1 MINMRFILL
10 FFFGFFMGLNSTAQ
24 IENDSLPKSITPPL
38 EIQFQNYFYEG
49 LKQKGIDNY
58 NKAIDAFVKCAELFP
73 ERAVIFYELGDLYF
87 KTKSYQRS
95 ESNLKR
101 AIDLEAN
108 NFWFKEKL
116 YHLYV
121 HQNNYNKAIE
131 TVKSLLYKD
140 KDYEEDLVN
149 LYASAGQYDEAIAQI
164 EILDKRYGYQEKRDQ
179 TRIEIYKRTQNQKGH
194 IKFLKNRLKESPENE
209 QNFLNLIFTLSEYN
223 LKEDAFSTAK
233 SFLKNHPKSHIA
245 HVALY
250 KFYMDAEDYNNA
262 ISSMKIVTSSNVLEP
277 YLKVKV
283 LSDFMRFVQ
292 KNPEYKEILL
302 EVQPAESLDTSS
314 RSNLEWGQYFL
325 EQNKLDK
332 ALEFYEKV
340 LEETPE
346 NLAVIKT
353 VAKLYLKT
361 KQYNK
366 AVDFTTDQLELFP
379 TQLEL
384 YLVYGTSQMASK
396 QWNQALEMLE
406 IGLDYI
412 FEDNEVA
419 VQYYNLIAELY
430 KNQNNIK
437 KSKAF
442 SDKAKSMQ
450 LKL

>member
-140 KDYEEDLVN
+140 KDYKEDLVN

-384 YLVYGTSQMASK
+384 YLVYGTSQMALK

-412 FEDNEVA
+412 VEDNEVA

>member
-73 ERAVIFYELGDLYF
+73 ERAVIFYELGDLFF

-194 IKFLKNRLKESPENE
+194 IKFLKNRLKASPENE
-209 QNFLNLIFTLSEYN
+209 QNFLNLIFTLSQYN
-223 LKEDAFSTAK
+223 LKEDAFSMAK

-353 VAKLYLKT
+353 VAKLYLQT
-361 KQYNK
+361 QQYNQ

-384 YLVYGTSQMASK
+384 YLVYGTSQMALK
-396 QWNQALEMLE
+396 EWNQALEMLE

-419 VQYYNLIAELY
+419 VQYYNLLAELY

>member
-1 MINMRFILL
+1 
-10 FFFGFFMGLNSTAQ
+10 MGLNSTAQ
-24 IENDSLPKSITPPL
+24 IENDSLLKSITPPL

-58 NKAIDAFVKCAELFP
+58 NKAIDAFIKCAELFP

-209 QNFLNLIFTLSEYN
+209 QNFLNLIFTLSQYN
-223 LKEDAFSTAK
+223 LKVDAFSTAK

-384 YLVYGTSQMASK
+384 YLVYGTSQMALK

>member
-87 KTKSYQRS
+87 ITKSYQRS

-384 YLVYGTSQMASK
+384 YLVYGTSQMALK

>member
-73 ERAVIFYELGDLYF
+73 ERAVIFYELGDLFF

-209 QNFLNLIFTLSEYN
+209 QNFLNLIFTLSQYN

-353 VAKLYLKT
+353 VAKLYLQT
-361 KQYNK
+361 KQYNQ

-384 YLVYGTSQMASK
+384 YLVYGTSQMALK
-396 QWNQALEMLE
+396 EWNHALEMLE

>member
-1 MINMRFILL
+1 MINIRFILS
-10 FFFGFFMGLNSTAQ
+10 FFFGVLIGLNSNAQ
-24 IENDSLPKSITPPL
+24 IQNDSLPKPIKPPT

-49 LKQKGIDNY
+49 LKQKGIENY
-58 NKAIDAFVKCAELFP
+58 IKAIDAFVKCAELFP
-73 ERAVIFYELGDLYF
+73 DRAVIFYELGDLYF
-87 KTKSYQRS
+87 KTKSYRRS

-121 HQNNYNKAIE
+121 DQNNYDKAIE
-131 TVKSLLYKD
+131 MVKSLLYKD

-149 LYASAGQYDEAIAQI
+149 LYASAGRFDEAIAQI
-164 EILDKRYGYQEKRDQ
+164 DVMDKHYGHQDKRDQ
-179 TRIEIYKRTQNQKGH
+179 TRIEIYRRTQNQNGH
-194 IKFLKNRLKESPENE
+194 IKFLKNRLKEFPENE
-209 QNFLNLIFTLSEYN
+209 QNFLNLIFTLSQYN
-223 LKEDAFSTAK
+223 LKLEAFSTAK

-250 KFYMDAEDYNNA
+250 KFYLDAKDYDNA
-262 ISSMKIVTSSNVLEP
+262 ISSMKIVTLSNVLEP

-292 KNPEYKEILL
+292 KNPEFKEVLL
-302 EVQPAESLDTSS
+302 QVHPAESLNTTS
-314 RSNLEWGQYFL
+314 RSNLEWGQYFQ
-325 EQNKLDK
+325 EQNKFDK

-340 LEETPE
+340 LAESSE
-346 NLAVIKT
+346 NLTVIKKI
-353 VAKLYLKT
+353 AKLYLQT
-361 KQYNK
+361 KQYNQ

-384 YLVYGTSQMASK
+384 YLVYGASK
-396 QWNQALEMLE
+396 MALNEDNQALEMLE

-412 FEDNEVA
+412 FEVNEVA
-419 VQYYNLIAELY
+419 VHYYNVLAKLY

>member
-1 MINMRFILL
+1 
-10 FFFGFFMGLNSTAQ
+10 MGLNSTAQ

-73 ERAVIFYELGDLYF
+73 ERAVIFYELGDLFF

-209 QNFLNLIFTLSEYN
+209 QNFLNLIFTLSQYN

-353 VAKLYLKT
+353 VAKLYLQT
-361 KQYNK
+361 KQYNQ

-384 YLVYGTSQMASK
+384 YLVYGTSQMALK
-396 QWNQALEMLE
+396 EWNQALEMLE

>member
-1 MINMRFILL
+1 MIYMRLILL
-10 FFFGFFMGLNSTAQ
+10 FFFGVFIGLYCNAQ
-24 IENDSLPKSITPPL
+24 IENDSLPKPIKPPT

-49 LKQKGIDNY
+49 LKQKGIENY
-58 NKAIDAFVKCAELFP
+58 SKAIDAFVKCAELFP

-87 KTKSYQRS
+87 KTKSYRRS

-121 HQNNYNKAIE
+121 DQNNYNKAIE
-131 TVKSLLYKD
+131 IVKLLVYKD

-149 LYASAGQYDEAIAQI
+149 LYASAGRYDEAISQI
-164 EILDKRYGYQEKRDQ
+164 EIMDIRYGYDQQRDQ
-179 TRIEIYKRTQNQKGH
+179 TRLEIYKRTKNQKEH
-194 IKFLKNRLKESPENE
+194 IMFLRNRLKASPENA
-209 QNFLNLIFTLSEYN
+209 QNFLNLIYALSQYN
-223 LKEDAFSTAK
+223 LKNEAFSTAK
-233 SFLKNHPKSHIA
+233 LFLKNHPKSHIA

-250 KFYMDAEDYNNA
+250 KFYLDVKDYDNA

-277 YLKVKV
+277 HLKVKV

-292 KNPEYKEILL
+292 KNPEYKEVLL
-302 EVQPAESLDTSS
+302 QVHPAESLDSSS
-314 RSNLEWGQYFL
+314 RSNLEWAQYFQ

-340 LEETPE
+340 AAETPE
-346 NLAVIKT
+346 NLTVIKT
-353 VAKLYLKT
+353 VAQLYLQT
-361 KQYNK
+361 KQYDQ

-384 YLVYGTSQMASK
+384 YLVYGTSQMALH

-412 FEDNEVA
+412 FEDNTITM
-419 VQYYNLIAELY
+419 QYYYLLAELY
-430 KNQNNIK
+430 KKQNNIK
-437 KSKAF
+437 KAKAF
-442 SDKAKSMQ
+442 SNKAKAIS
-450 LKL
+450 LK

>member
-384 YLVYGTSQMASK
+384 YLVYGTSQMALK

-412 FEDNEVA
+412 FEDNEFA

>member
-73 ERAVIFYELGDLYF
+73 ERAVIFYELGDLFF

-209 QNFLNLIFTLSEYN
+209 QNFLNLIFTLSQYN

-325 EQNKLDK
+325 EQNKIDK

-353 VAKLYLKT
+353 VAKLYLQT
-361 KQYNK
+361 KQYNQ

-384 YLVYGTSQMASK
+384 YLVYGTSQMALK
-396 QWNQALEMLE
+396 EWNQALEMLE

>member
-384 YLVYGTSQMASK
+384 YLVYGTSQMALK
-396 QWNQALEMLE
+396 EWNQALEMLE

-419 VQYYNLIAELY
+419 VQYFNLLAELY

-437 KSKAF
+437 KSMAF

>member
-1 MINMRFILL
+1 M
-10 FFFGFFMGLNSTAQ
+10 
-24 IENDSLPKSITPPL
+24 
-38 EIQFQNYFYEG
+38 
-49 LKQKGIDNY
+49 
-58 NKAIDAFVKCAELFP
+58 
-73 ERAVIFYELGDLYF
+73 
-87 KTKSYQRS
+87 
-95 ESNLKR
+95 
-101 AIDLEAN
+101 
-108 NFWFKEKL
+108 
-116 YHLYV
+116 
-121 HQNNYNKAIE
+121 
-131 TVKSLLYKD
+131 
-140 KDYEEDLVN
+140 
-149 LYASAGQYDEAIAQI
+149 YASAGQFDEAIAQI
-164 EILDKRYGYQEKRDQ
+164 EVMDKRYGYQEKRDQ
-179 TRIEIYKRTQNQKGH
+179 TRIEIYKRTQNQKEH

-209 QNFLNLIFTLSEYN
+209 QNFINLIFTLSQYN
-223 LKEDAFSTAK
+223 LKEDAFSSAK
-233 SFLKNHPKSHIA
+233 AFLKNHPKSHIA

-250 KFYMDAEDYNNA
+250 KFYLDAEDYNNA

-325 EQNKLDK
+325 EKNKLDK
-332 ALEFYEKV
+332 ALDFYEKV

-353 VAKLYLKT
+353 VAKLYLQT
-361 KQYNK
+361 KQYNQ

-384 YLVYGTSQMASK
+384 YLVYGTSQMALK
-396 QWNQALEMLE
+396 EWNQALEMLE

-419 VQYYNLIAELY
+419 VQYYSLLAELY

>member
-10 FFFGFFMGLNSTAQ
+10 FFFGFFIGLNSTAQ

-140 KDYEEDLVN
+140 KDYKEDLVN
-149 LYASAGQYDEAIAQI
+149 LYASAGQFDEAIAQI
-164 EILDKRYGYQEKRDQ
+164 EVMDKRYGYQEKRDQ

-384 YLVYGTSQMASK
+384 YLVYGTSQMALK

>member
-10 FFFGFFMGLNSTAQ
+10 FFFGFFIGPDSTAQ
-24 IENDSLPKSITPPL
+24 IENDSLPFIKPPL

-49 LKQKGIDNY
+49 LKQKGIDKY

-87 KTKSYQRS
+87 ITKSYQRS

-121 HQNNYNKAIE
+121 RQNNYNKAIE
-131 TVKSLLYKD
+131 IVKSLLYKN

-149 LYASAGQYDEAIAQI
+149 LYFSAGQFDEAIAQI
-164 EILDKRYGYQEKRDQ
+164 EVMDKRYGYQEKRDQ
-179 TRIEIYKRTQNQKGH
+179 TRIEIYKRTQNQKEH
-194 IKFLKNRLKESPENE
+194 IKFLKNRLKESPDNE
-209 QNFLNLIFTLSEYN
+209 QNFLNLIFTLSQYN
-223 LKEDAFSTAK
+223 LKEDAFSSAK
-233 SFLKNHPKSHIA
+233 AFLKKHPKSHIA

-250 KFYMDAEDYNNA
+250 KFYLDAEDYKNA

-283 LSDFMRFVQ
+283 LSDFIRFVQ

-353 VAKLYLKT
+353 VAKLYLQT
-361 KQYNK
+361 KQYNQ

-384 YLVYGTSQMASK
+384 YLVYGTSQIALK
-396 QWNQALEMLE
+396 EWDQALEMLK

-412 FEDNEVA
+412 FEDNEAA
-419 VQYYNLIAELY
+419 VQYYNLLAELY

>member
-140 KDYEEDLVN
+140 KDYKEDLVN

-164 EILDKRYGYQEKRDQ
+164 EVMDKRYGYQEKRDQ

-384 YLVYGTSQMASK
+384 YLVYGTSQMALK

>member
-384 YLVYGTSQMASK
+384 YLVYGTSQMALK

>member
-149 LYASAGQYDEAIAQI
+149 LYASAGQYYEAIAQI

-302 EVQPAESLDTSS
+302 EVQPAESLDTSN

-353 VAKLYLKT
+353 VAKLYFQT
-361 KQYNK
+361 KQYNQ

-384 YLVYGTSQMASK
+384 YLVYGTSQMALK
-396 QWNQALEMLE
+396 EWNQALEMLE

-419 VQYYNLIAELY
+419 VQYFNLLAELY

-437 KSKAF
+437 KSMAF

>member
-24 IENDSLPKSITPPL
+24 IENDSLLKSITPPL

-58 NKAIDAFVKCAELFP
+58 NKAIDAFIKCAELFP

-209 QNFLNLIFTLSEYN
+209 QNFLNLIFTLSQYN
-223 LKEDAFSTAK
+223 LKVDAFSTAK

-384 YLVYGTSQMASK
+384 YLVYGTSQMALK

>member
-292 KNPEYKEILL
+292 KNPEHKEILL

-384 YLVYGTSQMASK
+384 YLVYGTSQMALK